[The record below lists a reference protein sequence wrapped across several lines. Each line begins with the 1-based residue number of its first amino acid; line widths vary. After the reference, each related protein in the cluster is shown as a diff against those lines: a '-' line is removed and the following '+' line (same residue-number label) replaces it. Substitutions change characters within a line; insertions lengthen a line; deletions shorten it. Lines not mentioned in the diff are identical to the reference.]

1 MFKFWLQSFL
11 VGTPTIVVGF
21 RDDDGTAS
29 KHQAFETLRLPRLGK
44 GWDPR
49 VALHFADEVLTWLD
63 AALAAAW
70 DDDDD
75 NATFVVRYEPSTR
88 EVHLMP
94 EEPSGDAKRRRR

>member
-75 NATFVVRYEPSTR
+75 ATFVVRYEPSTR
-88 EVHLMP
+88 EVLLMP